1 MARPIGRASEEP
13 ASMTTIR
20 PNQHATFGETQPTT
34 APPPTVARLQP
45 VLEHRVARAT
55 AEGEPSR

>member
-1 MARPIGRASEEP
+1 L
-13 ASMTTIR
+13 MTTIR